1 MMTSKGWTIVIV
13 EIVVCFMVGISTTI
27 AETDYPTRNINLVVP
42 MAPGGATDSI
52 LRLYKDKVEKRLGQP
67 TVMIYKPGAGGVV
80 AGTYVKDSKP
90 DGYTL
95 LVASSNTMILG
106 KLTRKADYS
115 LDDFIPVCSLALSP
129 SIFCVRPDSPYKT
142 MKDFFQAAKT
152 KKLKYS
158 TTGAYQLPQLIIDD
172 IGKKE
177 GSQVIA
183 VPMNGAA
190 QAMTA
195 VLGGHVDMS
204 GSSPTG
210 IEDQLRILAVLLKD
224 RWVTQPDVPTLKE
237 LGYPYEFEIYYSIFT
252 PKGTP
257 KKIIDEI
264 YRAFKEVLMEN
275 NEEIG
280 RRAKG
285 IRAIPRVL
293 NPEEMGKLFREQT
306 DFLIKLLSNSGALIK

>member
-1 MMTSKGWTIVIV
+1 MEIRKGWTIVIV
-13 EIVVCFMVGISTTI
+13 EIVVSLIIGISTAI
-27 AETDYPTRNINLVVP
+27 AETDYPSRNINLVVP

-67 TVMIYKPGAGGVV
+67 TVMIYKPGAGGVI
-80 AGTYVKDSKP
+80 ASTYVKESKP

-95 LVASSNTMILG
+95 LAISSNTMILG

-129 SIFCVRPDSPYKT
+129 AIFCVKADSPYKT
-142 MKDFFQAAKT
+142 IKDFFQAAKT

-158 TTGAYQLPQLIIDD
+158 TTGSYQLPQLIIEA

-177 GSQVIA
+177 GLQAIA

-204 GSSPTG
+204 ASSPTG

-224 RWVTQPDVPTLKE
+224 RWAAQPSVPTLKE
-237 LGYPYEFEIYYSIFT
+237 LGYPYEFEIYYSIFA

-257 KKIIDEI
+257 KKIVDEI
-264 YRAFKEVLMEN
+264 YGAYKEALKEN
-275 NEEIG
+275 SEEIIK
-280 RRAKG
+280 RAKG

-306 DFLIKLLSNSGALIK
+306 DFCVNLLSDSGALVK

>member
-1 MMTSKGWTIVIV
+1 METRKRWIIVIV
-13 EIVVCFMVGISTTI
+13 EIVVCLIVGISTAI
-27 AETDYPTRNINLVVP
+27 AETDYPTRSINMVVP

-67 TVMIYKPGAGGVV
+67 TVMIYKPGAGGVI
-80 AGTYVKDSKP
+80 AGTYVKESKP

-95 LVASSNTMILG
+95 LITSSNTMILG

-129 SIFCVRPDSPYKT
+129 AIFCVRPDSPYKT

-177 GSQVIA
+177 GSQAIA

-224 RWVTQPDVPTLKE
+224 RWAAQPDVPTLKE
-237 LGYPYEFEIYYSIFT
+237 LGYPTLVLEGGYVILGQKNMEKSVAE
-252 PKGTP
+252 KLQG
-257 KKIIDEI
+257 
-264 YRAFKEVLMEN
+264 AFKKAMESLPKVN
-275 NEEIG
+275 
-280 RRAKG
+280 
-285 IRAIPRVL
+285 
-293 NPEEMGKLFREQT
+293 GKV
-306 DFLIKLLSNSGALIK
+306 K